1 MPPRY
6 HCGKDLPRCLLK
18 MLPNPTSQVEV
29 LPKFNPR
36 AYFLAVSYA
45 QGFSHYAYTR
55 SGPKFWDYYD
65 TARKLSWLNVTDLH
79 GYVATALGDGEFH
92 SAQ

>member
-1 MPPRY
+1 
-6 HCGKDLPRCLLK
+6 

-55 SGPKFWDYYD
+55 SGPKFWNYYD
-65 TARKLSWLNVTDLH
+65 TTRKLSWLNVTDLH
-79 GYVATALGDGEFH
+79 GYVATALGHGGFH
-92 SAQ
+92 SAQQRAK